1 MNQAP
6 AAESLRFSRRDRVAQ
21 DKREE
26 ILDVAASFFLAHGYA
41 GSSVSA
47 MARQS
52 GISKESFYRYF
63 SSKEELFT
71 AVIDQELRE
80 YKRTLEQLT
89 EHWDEEDLREFMLKF
104 ASTLL
109 PVLMAERTQALR
121 GLVFNEIRRAPE
133 IGRHYHSIGPA
144 LAYQTLERFFA
155 LHRTET
161 GFDPRMLS
169 RAFMALLLHELMLE
183 RNCGLL
189 GNLSTEQTEALAAP
203 IVDNFIA
210 AYFTLPESPKAPGAS
225 APPGGKQEVML

>member
-26 ILDVAASFFLAHGYA
+26 ILDVAASFFLSHGYA

-63 SSKEELFT
+63 SSKEELFM

-155 LHRTET
+155 LHRVET
-161 GFDPRMLS
+161 RFEPRMLS

-183 RNCGLL
+183 RNCGLR
-189 GNLSTEQTEALAAP
+189 GNLSADETAALAAP
-203 IVDNFIA
+203 IVDNFIE
-210 AYFTLPESPKAPGAS
+210 AYFTLPRKARKRL
-225 APPGGKQEVML
+225 APVLCPAANRR